1 MSGERLD
8 LTSSAE
14 EPRSGS
20 AAPAQPHVGVQFNCC
35 RVYSRVYRNRAA
47 TAYVG
52 HCPRCG
58 RGVRLLIGPGGTDER
73 IFQAF

>member
-14 EPRSGS
+14 ASSPRSAS
-20 AAPAQPHVGVQFNCC
+20 STQPYVGVQFNCC
-35 RVYSRVYRNRAA
+35 HVYSRVYRNRAA